1 MLHKGARLRNKR
13 FFLFLSVC
21 LSFLLLLLL
30 LLLFCVLRRVG
41 QCSGNTSGVN
51 HVLEK
56 KNETYALKWERFF
69 YSRFTKTQVE
79 LPVYLTFASA
89 WLQNVPA
96 ELRMQCAARRMRRTF
111 THGKWSVR
119 LLHHVSSLSLKSFK
133 TDSILPSA
141 DQANKI
147 LNYTLNESA
156 LIALWRG
163 HFFGRE

>member
-13 FFLFLSVC
+13 FFFPFCLFVI
-21 LSFLLLLLL
+21 FVVVVVIV
-30 LLLFCVLRRVG
+30 VLRFKA
-41 QCSGNTSGVN
+41 SGAMFWERIRRKSRAG
-51 HVLEK
+51 K

-96 ELRMQCAARRMRRTF
+96 ELRMQCAARRIKRTF

-147 LNYTLNESA
+147 LNYTLNESS

>member
-30 LLLFCVLRRVG
+30 LFCVLRRVG
-41 QCSGNTSGVN
+41 QCSGNASGVN

-96 ELRMQCAARRMRRTF
+96 ELRMQCAARRIRRTF

-147 LNYTLNESA
+147 LNYTLNESS
-156 LIALWRG
+156 LIKLWRG